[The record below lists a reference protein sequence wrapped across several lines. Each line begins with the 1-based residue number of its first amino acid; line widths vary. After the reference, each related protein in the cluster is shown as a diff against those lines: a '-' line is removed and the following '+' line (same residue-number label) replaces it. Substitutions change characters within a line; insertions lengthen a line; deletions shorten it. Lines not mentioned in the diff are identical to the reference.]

1 MADITGKAYIF
12 LFLLLSDFSNSRI
25 LSLSRN
31 VSSRT
36 LYRILFYNIFFTYQI
51 RFLLTQVGNRCRYTP
66 QKNNINL
73 LSILCYQLSAKSHG
87 TVTHMNM

>member
-36 LYRILFYNIFFTYQI
+36 LYRILFYNIFFTYRI
-51 RFLLTQVGNRCRYTP
+51 RFLLTLVGKRCRYKP
-66 QKNNINL
+66 QKK
-73 LSILCYQLSAKSHG
+73 Q
-87 TVTHMNM
+87 